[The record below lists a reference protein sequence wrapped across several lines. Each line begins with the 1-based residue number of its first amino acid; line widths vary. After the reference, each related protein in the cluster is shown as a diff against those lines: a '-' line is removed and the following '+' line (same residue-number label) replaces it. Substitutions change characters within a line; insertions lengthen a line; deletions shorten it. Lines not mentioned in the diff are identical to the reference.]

1 MSVKLN
7 ILRKLVRE
15 LIKRELEES
24 NVTGNIDGGAG
35 PPKTPKAFK
44 KKKKGQDES
53 GFQDGHADP
62 TVSTSYRKVKESINE
77 AVKGFAGFKKHLD
90 KIKGKLLFYA
100 ESPDGE
106 VFMGL
111 EKTKNGKFDLGIGTM
126 GMIGPTG
133 GQTSALDGPDE
144 YSSLSQAM
152 GGIKSQI
159 SLAKQGYAHPDEK
172 KFNWKVVVNN
182 LKSG

>member
-7 ILRKLVRE
+7 LLRKLVRE
-15 LIKRELEES
+15 LIKKELEEATM
-24 NVTGNIDGGAG
+24 TGNIDGGAG
-35 PPKTPKAFK
+35 PPKTPLAFK

-53 GFQDGHADP
+53 GLQDGHVDP
-62 TVSTSYRKVKESINE
+62 TVATSYRKVKESINE
-77 AVKGFAGFKKHLD
+77 AVKGLKGYQKYVEKK
-90 KIKGKLLFYA
+90 KGELLFYA

-111 EKTKNGKFDLGIGTM
+111 EKTKNGKFALGVGTPFPSS
-126 GMIGPTG
+126 GAQI
-133 GQTSALDGPDE
+133 SAIEAGDE
-144 YSSLSQAM
+144 YSSLSQAV